1 MATSSLSIY
10 RRDLH
15 DQSNPYILEQTKNGP
30 KKIVYVLARMLRP
43 KEAAWSRHGSLRL
56 KKIKIYV
63 KNQISNFGLM
73 SYGHF
78 LARNGSK
85 A

>member
-1 MATSSLSIY
+1 MATSSPSIY
-10 RRDLH
+10 RDLH
-15 DQSNPYILEQTKNGP
+15 DQSNPYILEQTKSGP

-63 KNQISNFGLM
+63 KNQISQLFYVFWPF
-73 SYGHF
+73 S
-78 LARNGSK
+78 S
-85 A
+85 